1 MPETLFRVPR
11 FWAIIAF
18 LPFLYTCNY
27 LGGALRFAM
36 TRSNYDHQVALLP
49 ADDKPRVAVFDWGGM
64 IWSSRGVMYDESDE
78 IALPLG
84 QQSAAWRDR
93 AGETELGC
101 RHWHEDSLWSHYYLV
116 NFLC

>member
-11 FWAIIAF
+11 FLAGIAF
-18 LPFLYTCNY
+18 LPFLYTRNY

-64 IWSSRGVMYDESDE
+64 IWSSRGVVYDESDE

-93 AGETELGC
+93 AGETELRC
-101 RHWHEDSLWSHYYLV
+101 RHWHEDRLWSHYYLV